1 MEEKKAYQLFES
13 GLLKTTEPGSIKYLQ
28 QIHAYLFCGLYDFAQ
43 KQLCIMKK
51 LMTIPLI

>member
-13 GLLKTTEPGSIKYLQ
+13 ELLKMAEPGSVKCLQ

-43 KQLCIMKK
+43 K
-51 LMTIPLI
+51 